1 MIHYLK
7 GKLVAKSP
15 TFVIVEVG
23 GLGYR
28 VNFPLST
35 YQALPPEGST
45 VSLYTHLHLRDDGIS
60 LYGFLKEEEK
70 DFFLLLTSLSKIGP
84 KSALRM
90 LSSLSLPEF
99 KKAVKAGDLNALV
112 RIPGIGRKTAQR
124 MVLELKDKI
133 EVEEPQGSG
142 KEVLTKDAVA
152 ALTSLGYT
160 RSEADKAVQTA
171 LSSVREEMDLPELIK
186 EALRCI

>member
-28 VNFPLST
+28 VNFPLSS

-45 VSLYTHLHLRDDGIS
+45 VSLYTHLQLKDDRIS

-70 DFFLLLTSLSKIGP
+70 DFFLLLTSLSKVGP

-124 MVLELKDKI
+124 IVLELKDKI
-133 EVEEPQGSG
+133 EAEEPQGSG

-160 RSEADKAVQTA
+160 RSEADKAVRGA
-171 LSSVREEMDLPELIK
+171 LSSVREEMDLPQLIK

>member
-45 VSLYTHLHLRDDGIS
+45 VSLYTHLHLRDDGID

-70 DFFLLLTSLSKIGP
+70 DVFLLLTSLSKIGP

-133 EVEEPQGSG
+133 EAEEPQGSG

-160 RSEADKAVQTA
+160 RSEADKAVRTA

>member
-7 GKLVAKSP
+7 GKLVATSP

-45 VSLYTHLHLRDDGIS
+45 VSLYTQLYLKDDGIS
-60 LYGFLKEEEK
+60 LYGFLKEEER
-70 DFFLLLTSLSKIGP
+70 DFFLLLTTLSKIGP

-133 EVEEPQGSG
+133 EAEEPEGSG
-142 KEVLTKDAVA
+142 KEVLTKNAVA
-152 ALTSLGYT
+152 ALTSLGY
-160 RSEADKAVQTA
+160 RRGEADKAVRGA

>member
-23 GLGYR
+23 GLGCR
-28 VNFPLST
+28 VNFPLSS

-84 KSALRM
+84 KLALRM

-99 KKAVKAGDLNALV
+99 KKAVKAGDLNTLV

-133 EVEEPQGSG
+133 EAEEPQGSG

-160 RSEADKAVQTA
+160 RSEADKAVRGA
-171 LSSVREEMDLPELIK
+171 LSSVREEIDLPELIK

>member
-1 MIHYLK
+1 M
-7 GKLVAKSP
+7 AKSP

-23 GLGYR
+23 GLGCR
-28 VNFPLST
+28 VNFPLSS

-70 DFFLLLTSLSKIGP
+70 DFFLLLTSLSKVGP

-124 MVLELKDKI
+124 IVLELKDKI
-133 EVEEPQGSG
+133 EAEEPQGSG
-142 KEVLTKDAVA
+142 KEVLIKDAVA

-160 RSEADKAVQTA
+160 RSEADKAVRGA
-171 LSSVREEMDLPELIK
+171 LSSVREEIDLPELIK

>member
-1 MIHYLK
+1 MIDYLK
-7 GKLVAKSP
+7 GKLVARSP

-28 VNFPLST
+28 VNFPFST
-35 YQALPPEGST
+35 YQALPLEGST
-45 VSLYTHLHLRDDGIS
+45 VSLYTHLQLKDDGIS
-60 LYGFLKEEEK
+60 LYGFLKEEER
-70 DFFLLLTSLSKIGP
+70 DFFLLLTTLSKIGP

-90 LSSLSLPEF
+90 LSSVSLPEL
-99 KKAVKAGDLNALV
+99 KKAVKAGDLNALI

-133 EVEEPQGSG
+133 KAEEPQESG
-142 KEVLTKDAVA
+142 EGILAEDAVA

-171 LSSVREEMDLPELIK
+171 LSSVSKEMDLPELIK

>member
-35 YQALPPEGST
+35 YAALPPEGTT
-45 VSLYTHLHLRDDGIS
+45 VSLYTHLHLKDDGIS
-60 LYGFLKEEEK
+60 LYGFLKEEER

-99 KKAVKAGDLNALV
+99 KKAVASEDLTTLI

-124 MVLELKDKI
+124 IVLELKDKI
-133 EVEEPQGSG
+133 EAEEPRGFG
-142 KEVLTKDAVA
+142 DAVLAKDAIA

-160 RSEADKAVQTA
+160 KKEAEEAVRAA
-171 LSSVREEMDLPELIK
+171 LSSLREEVGLPELIK

>member
-28 VNFPLST
+28 VNFPLSS

-70 DFFLLLTSLSKIGP
+70 DFFLLLTSLSKISP

-112 RIPGIGRKTAQR
+112 RTPGIGRKTAQR

-133 EVEEPQGSG
+133 EAEEPQGSG

-160 RSEADKAVQTA
+160 RSEADKAVRTS

>member
-23 GLGYR
+23 GLGCR
-28 VNFPLST
+28 VNFPLSS

-70 DFFLLLTSLSKIGP
+70 DFFLLLTSLSKVGP

-124 MVLELKDKI
+124 IVLELKDKI
-133 EVEEPQGSG
+133 EAEEPQGSG
-142 KEVLTKDAVA
+142 KEVLIKDAVA

-160 RSEADKAVQTA
+160 RSEADKAVRGA
-171 LSSVREEMDLPELIK
+171 LSSVREEIDLPELIK

>member
-1 MIHYLK
+1 
-7 GKLVAKSP
+7 
-15 TFVIVEVG
+15 
-23 GLGYR
+23 
-28 VNFPLST
+28 
-35 YQALPPEGST
+35 
-45 VSLYTHLHLRDDGIS
+45 
-60 LYGFLKEEEK
+60 
-70 DFFLLLTSLSKIGP
+70 
-84 KSALRM
+84 M

-133 EVEEPQGSG
+133 EAEEPQGSG

-160 RSEADKAVQTA
+160 RSEADKAVRGV

>member
-28 VNFPLST
+28 VNFPLSS

-70 DFFLLLTSLSKIGP
+70 DFFLLLTSLSKVGP

-124 MVLELKDKI
+124 IVLELKDKI
-133 EVEEPQGSG
+133 EAEEPQGSG

-160 RSEADKAVQTA
+160 RSEADKAVRTA

>member
-45 VSLYTHLHLRDDGIS
+45 VSLYTHLHLRDDGID

-133 EVEEPQGSG
+133 EAEEPQGSG

-160 RSEADKAVQTA
+160 RSEADKAVRTA

>member
-7 GKLVAKSP
+7 GKLVARSP

-70 DFFLLLTSLSKIGP
+70 DFFLLLTSLSKVGP

-133 EVEEPQGSG
+133 EAEEPEGSG
-142 KEVLTKDAVA
+142 KEVLTKNAVA
-152 ALTSLGYT
+152 ALTSLGY
-160 RSEADKAVQTA
+160 RRGEADKAVRGA

>member
-28 VNFPLST
+28 VNFPLSS

-70 DFFLLLTSLSKIGP
+70 DFFLLLTSLSKVGP

-133 EVEEPQGSG
+133 EAEEPQGSG

-160 RSEADKAVQTA
+160 RSEADKAVRTA

>member
-7 GKLVAKSP
+7 GKLVARSP
-15 TFVIVEVG
+15 TFVVVEVG

-45 VSLYTHLHLRDDGIS
+45 VSLYTHLYLKDDGIS
-60 LYGFLKEEEK
+60 LYGFLKEEER

-90 LSSLSLPEF
+90 LSSLSIPEF
-99 KKAVKAGDLNALV
+99 KKAVKGGDLTTLIRV
-112 RIPGIGRKTAQR
+112 PGIGRKTAQR
-124 MVLELKDKI
+124 IVLELSDKI
-133 EVEEPQGSG
+133 EAEEPEGFT
-142 KEVLTKDAVA
+142 EDTPAKDAIA
-152 ALTSLGYT
+152 ALVSLGYT
-160 RSEADKAVQTA
+160 RKEAEVAVRTA
-171 LSSVREEMDLPELIK
+171 TSSLKEEVDLPELVK
-186 EALRCI
+186 KALRCI

>member
-142 KEVLTKDAVA
+142 KEILAKDAVA

>member
-7 GKLVAKSP
+7 GKLVATSP

-45 VSLYTHLHLRDDGIS
+45 VTLYTHLHLRDDGIS

-84 KSALRM
+84 KLALRM

-99 KKAVKAGDLNALV
+99 KKAVKAGDLNTLV

-133 EVEEPQGSG
+133 EAEEPQGSG

-160 RSEADKAVQTA
+160 RSEADNAVRTA
-171 LSSVREEMDLPELIK
+171 LSSVREEIDLPELIK

>member
-28 VNFPLST
+28 VNFPLSN
-35 YQALPPEGST
+35 YAALPPEGST

-70 DFFLLLTSLSKIGP
+70 DFFLLLTTLSKIGP

-99 KKAVKAGDLNALV
+99 KKAIKGGDLTTLI

-133 EVEEPQGSG
+133 EGEEPPVTG
-142 KEVLTKDAVA
+142 KGVLTKDAMA
-152 ALTSLGYT
+152 ALISLGYT
-160 RSEADKAVQTA
+160 RKEAEEGVQAA
-171 LSSVREEMDLPELIK
+171 LSSVREEVDLPELIK